1 MLCPMQTGH
10 KEKRVN
16 MVNIANVDL
25 RLLRVFTTVVKCNGF
40 SAAQAELN
48 ISQSTIS
55 NHMIALEERLRVK
68 LCQRGRSGF
77 ELTDHGRTVF
87 DAAIRLFEAL
97 EEFSSETES
106 LHSVLTG
113 NLRIGV
119 VDNTVTDPR
128 SAVSNAFRLFSARP
142 NNVNVKLV
150 VDSPPSLQKKL
161 VERQIDV
168 AIFGFVPRLS
178 NLRYQNLY
186 AEKSSLFCGQG
197 HPLFDVRD
205 EDLSL
210 DALRNY
216 AFASR
221 SYWCNQDL
229 ERIGMSK
236 NTASVEQVEAQLLLV
251 LSGAY
256 LAYLP
261 THYAQAW
268 VDKGL
273 VRPLLPRQTSYAV
286 WFQLA
291 TRKGVRTT
299 PTLKAFIQ
307 DLYTAVGGRKSD
319 KTETSDLP
327 ALASWQPR
335 RQSKESLAA
344 LN

>member
-1 MLCPMQTGH
+1 
-10 KEKRVN
+10 

-25 RLLRVFTTVVKCNGF
+25 RLLRVFITVVKCNGF

-55 NHMIALEERLRVK
+55 NHMIALEERLRLK

-87 DAAIRLFEAL
+87 EASTRLFEAL
-97 EEFSSETES
+97 EEFSCETES

-113 NLRIGV
+113 SLRIGV
-119 VDNTVTDPR
+119 VDNTVTDSH
-128 SAVSNAFRLFSARP
+128 SAVSAAFRRFCARP
-142 NNVNVKLV
+142 NNVNVQLV
-150 VDSPPSLQKKL
+150 VDSPPSLQKRL
-161 VERQIDV
+161 VERQIDL

-186 AEKSSLFCGQG
+186 AETSTLFCGQG
-197 HPLFDVRD
+197 HPLFDVSED
-205 EDLSL
+205 DLSL
-210 DALRNY
+210 DVLRDY

-229 ERIGMSK
+229 ERIGMCKS
-236 NTASVEQVEAQLLLV
+236 TASVEQVEAQLILV

-261 THYAQAW
+261 THYAQTW

-273 VRPLLPRQTSYAV
+273 LRPLLPDKTSYAV
-286 WFQLA
+286 RFTMA

-307 DLYTAVGGRKSD
+307 DLYTSVGGRREEKAESF
-319 KTETSDLP
+319 ELP

-335 RQSKESLAA
+335 RQAKDHVVA

>member
-1 MLCPMQTGH
+1 
-10 KEKRVN
+10 

-55 NHMIALEERLRVK
+55 NHMIALEERLRLK

-77 ELTDHGRTVF
+77 ELTDHGRTVYE
-87 DAAIRLFEAL
+87 ASMRLFEAL

-113 NLRIGV
+113 SLRIGV
-119 VDNTVTDPR
+119 VDNTVTDPHSPI
-128 SAVSNAFRLFSARP
+128 SAAFRRFSARA

-150 VDSPPSLQKKL
+150 VDSPPSLQKRL
-161 VERQIDV
+161 VERQIDL

-186 AEKSSLFCGQG
+186 AETSALFCGHG
-197 HPLFDVRD
+197 HPLFDVAED
-205 EDLSL
+205 ELSL
-210 DALRNY
+210 DVLRDY

-229 ERIGMSK
+229 ERLGMCK
-236 NTASVEQVEAQLLLV
+236 NTASVEQVEAQLILV

-261 THYAQAW
+261 THYAQSW

-273 VRPLLPRQTSYAV
+273 LRSLLSAETSYAV
-286 WFQLA
+286 RFQLA

-307 DLYTAVGGRKSD
+307 DLYASVGGRKDD
-319 KTETSDLP
+319 KVEAFDLP

-335 RQSKESLAA
+335 RQPKDNLAA